1 MSEKKIYR
9 YGDML
14 HMPRGIE
21 MKGYYH
27 GDGSIT
33 YIGQYLQ
40 PNARPKRVYRIEV
53 ISNAVGFPGEWCA
66 DVIEDQDLLVKISG
80 FSKWQ
85 VACGALGVG
94 GERPPRFDAGLA
106 HEGRYP
112 QHGLCGGTGGGDG
125 GQGGRTAVCA

>member
-85 VACGALGVG
+85 VACGALGALKGILHRRCIQTSVNRRARRHAA
-94 GERPPRFDAGLA
+94 ESAA
-106 HEGRYP
+106 
-112 QHGLCGGTGGGDG
+112 
-125 GQGGRTAVCA
+125 RTAKEEK